1 MTMVKGKK
9 AVDAIGAALHIEH
22 LNTVLKG
29 LFRFRELSE
38 EKKHNPHFFQDACNC
53 FTEIPAYSGMWI
65 ITIGPKRN
73 FEGCY
78 HSGQSTF
85 VDSLIKQFQEG
96 RLPPLFSKALKAGE
110 VVITEDLSAKPPEG
124 DLSKY
129 GTEMSAMTCYLIHEG
144 DIFGLISASI
154 PKSLSHDNIEIE
166 LFKKISEEVTRQLC
180 KQSQYQ
186 TCIRHGAKIRF
197 ESVLLGS
204 VHQAVAAT
212 DTDGRI
218 LYWNGPAEMLFGW
231 RESEV
236 LGKQLID
243 LLSFNPEYEKSDEII
258 DGIRTGLL
266 WSGEA
271 HLKRHDG
278 SVFPALVSTSPVQ
291 SEGGTRIG
299 TLALAID
306 LHPYKQA
313 ESKLS
318 ESETRFRTVFER
330 SPGGIV
336 LIGPD
341 LKVTK
346 ANPAFCEMTGYTEDE
361 LKEKSVADITHPDD
375 IETDINAKK
384 KLLRNELASYKA
396 TKRFIHKNGE
406 TRWAILV
413 SSLVQDTDHQ
423 PLYLLSHVIDITE
436 QKKTEEALLQSEI
449 EFRQLFERLTSAVL
463 VFEIVG
469 NGNDF
474 VFKNINAA
482 GERLIKNTKPDIIG
496 KRILDAFPRAETIGL
511 LHALREVSRTNEAKF
526 LPLSHYTDQR
536 LSQWLETHLYK
547 LPSGEIVAV
556 CDDRTDEREL
566 EEQLL
571 QSQKMDAIGQLA
583 GGIAHDFNNQLTGI
597 LGYAEMLKPKLTDQ
611 KQLQYLYEII
621 ESGKRSTDLI
631 KQLLAFS
638 RKGQYELIP
647 VDLHKTISEVVSLLQ
662 CSLDKRI
669 LIKLRLNAALPITKG
684 DPSQLHNA
692 ILNLAINARDAM
704 PQGGEITFE
713 TGTTDLDKDTCRLHH
728 YTIAPGKYLKI
739 SVTDTGIGIDKE
751 TLKHIFEPFFTT
763 KPVGRGTGMGLP
775 AVYGTVKKLSGAI
788 DVTSELGHGT
798 TFSLLFPLTN
808 ETVPSESASR
818 HVLQPTSPRH
828 ILIAEDE
835 DHIGRLVSEF
845 LEGLNYT
852 VTLCKNG
859 NEAVKIYRD
868 SWPVIDV
875 VILDIIMPEMS
886 GSDTFLAL
894 RNINPRVKV
903 LMFSGYSMEEEV
915 QKIIKEGNLEFL
927 QKPFAMDDLA
937 AKIKG
942 LLQ

>member
-1 MTMVKGKK
+1 MTVVKGKK
-9 AVDAIGAALHIEH
+9 AVDAIDAALRIEH
-22 LNTVLKG
+22 LNSVLTG
-29 LFRFRELSE
+29 LRKFRELAE
-38 EKKHNPHFFQDACNC
+38 LKKHSPDFLQGACNC
-53 FTEIPAYSGMWI
+53 FTDASAYSGMWI

-85 VDSLIKQFQEG
+85 VDTLIKQFHEG
-96 RLPPLFSKALKAGE
+96 SLPPQYARALKNGD
-110 VVITEDLSAKPPEG
+110 VIVTDDLSAKSPE
-124 DLSKY
+124 DELSKY
-129 GTEMSAMTCYLIHEG
+129 GTKMSTMTSYLNHEG
-144 DIFGLISASI
+144 EIFGLISV
-154 PKSLSHDNIEIE
+154 SLPNSLAHDEIEVE
-166 LFKKISEEVTRQLC
+166 LFKKIEDEVTRQLC
-180 KQSQYQ
+180 KHSQYQ
-186 TCIRHGAKIRF
+186 TCVRHGAKIRF

-212 DTDGRI
+212 DTEGRI
-218 LYWNGPAEMLFGW
+218 LYWNGPAEKLFGW
-231 RESEV
+231 HEQEV
-236 LGKQLID
+236 LGKTLIE
-243 LLSFNPEYEKSDEII
+243 LLSFNPVYEKSDEII
-258 DGIRTGLL
+258 KGIRNGLL

-271 HLKRHDG
+271 NLSRRDG

-291 SEGGTRIG
+291 SESGSRIG

-318 ESETRFRTVFER
+318 ESEARFRTVFER

-341 LKVTK
+341 LKATK
-346 ANPAFCEMTGYTEDE
+346 ANRSFCEMIGYTEDE
-361 LKEKSVADITHPDD
+361 LKEKTVADITHPDD
-375 IETDINAKK
+375 IETDVNAKK

-406 TRWAILV
+406 TRWALLV
-413 SSLVQDTDHQ
+413 SSLVQDTDQQ

-436 QKKTEEALLQSEI
+436 QKKTEDTLRQTEI
-449 EFRQLFERLTSAVL
+449 EFRHLFERLTSAVM
-463 VFEIVG
+463 VFEIAG

-474 VFKNINAA
+474 VFKNINTA
-482 GERLIKNTKPDIIG
+482 GEQLVKRPITEIIG
-496 KRILDAFPRAETIGL
+496 KSLLEAFPRAETIGL
-511 LHALREVSRTNEAKF
+511 LSALREVSRSNEPKF

-556 CDDRTDEREL
+556 CDDRTDQREL

-597 LGYAEMLKPKLTDQ
+597 LGYAEMLKPRLSDQ

-638 RKGQYELIP
+638 RKGQFKLIP
-647 VDLHKTISEVVSLLQ
+647 VDIHRTISEVVSLLQ

-669 LIKLRLNAALPITKG
+669 QINLKLNAALPITKG

-704 PQGGEITFE
+704 PHGGEIAFE
-713 TGTTDLDKDTCRLHH
+713 TSSIHLDEESCKQRH

-763 KPVGRGTGMGLP
+763 KPIGRGTGMGLP
-775 AVYGTVKKLSGAI
+775 AVYGTVKKLRGAI

-798 TFSLLFPLTN
+798 TFSLLLPLSN
-808 ETVPSESASR
+808 EAVPTEGASY
-818 HVLQPTSPRH
+818 HIAQSTTPRH

-835 DHIGRLVSEF
+835 DHIRRLVSEF
-845 LEGLNYT
+845 LEGLNYK

-859 NEAVKIYRD
+859 KEAVKIYRD
-868 SWPVIDV
+868 LWPVIDV

-927 QKPFAMDDLA
+927 QKPFAMEDLA
-937 AKIKG
+937 GKVKG